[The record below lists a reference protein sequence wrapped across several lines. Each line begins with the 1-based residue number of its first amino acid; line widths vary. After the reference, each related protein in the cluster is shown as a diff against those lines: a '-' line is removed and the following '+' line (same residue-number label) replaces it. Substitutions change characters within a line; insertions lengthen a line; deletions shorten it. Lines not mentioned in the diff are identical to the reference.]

1 MFSRT
6 ALVSTRS
13 CTHWFFFFFFLIYAM
28 DEMNETRKV
37 VGYKKNDG
45 LDRKKITTVGLHL
58 S

>member
-6 ALVSTRS
+6 ALHVVVLTG
-13 CTHWFFFFFFLIYAM
+13 FFFFFFLIYAM

-37 VGYKKNDG
+37 VGYKKSDG